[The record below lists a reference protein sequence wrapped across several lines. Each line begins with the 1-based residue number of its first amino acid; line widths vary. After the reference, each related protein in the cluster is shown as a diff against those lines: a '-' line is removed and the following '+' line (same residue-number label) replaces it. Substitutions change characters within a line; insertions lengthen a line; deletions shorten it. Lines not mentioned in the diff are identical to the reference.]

1 MTAPL
6 ARHVAANKPRAC
18 KLLVKIYP
26 LQTMKRKID
35 HAGQRRAATG
45 VKRRM
50 KQKQLSDL

>member
-1 MTAPL
+1 MLPPGTIL
-6 ARHVAANKPRAC
+6 RALC

-45 VKRRM
+45 VNRRM